1 VPEADIRPSQAIG
14 VIGAMTWRIENY
26 DAYGV
31 ISVRALGRWECIG
44 RVVY

>member
-1 VPEADIRPSQAIG
+1 
-14 VIGAMTWRIENY
+14 MTWRIENY

-44 RVVY
+44 RVVYWPPNKRL